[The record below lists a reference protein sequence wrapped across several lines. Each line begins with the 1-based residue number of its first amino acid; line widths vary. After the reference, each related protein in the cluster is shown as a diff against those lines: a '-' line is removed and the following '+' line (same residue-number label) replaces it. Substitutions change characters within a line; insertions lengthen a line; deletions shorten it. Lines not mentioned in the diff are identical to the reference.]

1 MKVELPFLAEGIE
14 GGDVVQVL
22 VHEGD
27 QVTGGQSL
35 IELETDKATVPVP
48 APAAGKITKVLI
60 KNGDHIKVGQ
70 ALMELDGDGAQPDQ
84 EKASSKKTEQETG
97 AAPAHPSATDKKP
110 ATDKKSTPA
119 KEPAPSPQPEREIEA
134 AHADAVKEKEKPP
147 AQETDSSEK
156 TEKEASAP
164 AQQKGTDKKPTT
176 DKKSAPAKD
185 PTPSPQPQP
194 AVKATDENAGEEEEQ
209 PSSQPAAAPQP
220 AAAQPTKPEP
230 QAQEPPPG
238 EPSARDVS
246 AGPGVAAPPSVRR
259 LAREL
264 GVDLTQVKG
273 SEAGGRITAEDVK
286 TYVRERTRRSVAPA
300 GKNAQDKDGNV
311 FTTMYGTERREAI
324 SSLRRKIA
332 ATVTQAWTTIPHV
345 HQFQEADVT
354 DLLALHKRYAPQFK
368 QKGATLTLTTLFLKA
383 VTHALK
389 LYPQFNA
396 TLDLTNGEVIYKDY
410 YNIGVAVET
419 PAGLIVPVVHRV
431 DHKDLLQISL
441 EIADLAERTRSREI
455 KLEELRGA
463 TFTVSNM
470 GGLNAG
476 PFTPIIMP
484 PQVAILGVGKGRRV
498 PVYRDGQVVPRV
510 MLPLCVAYD
519 HRLIDGADGARF
531 TNEIVKVLEDFQA
544 MFMGL

>member
-1 MKVELPFLAEGIE
+1 MKVELPFVAEGVE
-14 GGDVVQVL
+14 GGDVVQIL
-22 VHEGD
+22 VREGD
-27 QVTGGQSL
+27 QVTEGQAL
-35 IELETDKATVPVP
+35 LELETDKATIQVP
-48 APAAGKITKVLI
+48 APSAGKVAKVLV
-60 KNGDHIKVGQ
+60 KSGDHLKVGQ
-70 ALMELDGDGAQPDQ
+70 ALMELDGDGAQLAQQTDS
-84 EKASSKKTEQETG
+84 AKKT
-97 AAPAHPSATDKKP
+97 K
-110 ATDKKSTPA
+110 
-119 KEPAPSPQPEREIEA
+119 
-134 AHADAVKEKEKPP
+134 
-147 AQETDSSEK
+147 
-156 TEKEASAP
+156 KEASAAP
-164 AQQKGTDKKPTT
+164 AQPQATA
-176 DKKSAPAKD
+176 KKSATEKELA
-185 PTPSPQPQP
+185 PQPPP
-194 AVKATDENAGEEEEQ
+194 AVEAAHTKAGEEKEQ
-209 PSSQPAAAPQP
+209 PPAQSSAAPQP
-220 AAAQPTKPEP
+220 AAAQPSQPEP
-230 QAQEPPPG
+230 QAQEPPSG
-238 EPSARDVS
+238 EPSVREVP

-286 TYVRERTRRSVAPA
+286 TYVRERTRRSGAPA
-300 GKNAQDKDGNV
+300 GKDGQDKGSNV
-311 FTTMYGTERREAI
+311 FTTMYGNERREAI

-354 DLLALHKRYAPQFK
+354 DLMALHKRYAPQFK
-368 QKGATLTLTTLFLKA
+368 QKGATLTLTSLFLKA

-396 TLDLTNGEVIYKDY
+396 TIDLTNGEVIYKDY

-431 DHKDLLQISL
+431 DQKDLLHISL
-441 EIADLAERTRSREI
+441 EIADLAERTRTRQI

-498 PVYRDGQVVPRV
+498 PVYRDGQLVPRV

-544 MFMGL
+544 MSMGL

>member
-1 MKVELPFLAEGIE
+1 MKVELPFLAEGVE

-22 VHEGD
+22 VREGD
-27 QVTGGQSL
+27 QVTEGQAL
-35 IELETDKATVPVP
+35 LELETDKATVPVP
-48 APAAGKITKVLI
+48 APAAGKVAKVLI
-60 KNGDHIKVGQ
+60 KNGDHLKVGQ
-70 ALMELDGDGAQPDQ
+70 ALVELEGDGTQPPPQ
-84 EKASSKKTEQETG
+84 TESSKKTEQK
-97 AAPAHPSATDKKP
+97 ASAKPARQSATDKQSAPEKE
-110 ATDKKSTPA
+110 AAQANAVEEKETPA
-119 KEPAPSPQPEREIEA
+119 PAPSWR
-134 AHADAVKEKEKPP
+134 
-147 AQETDSSEK
+147 
-156 TEKEASAP
+156 
-164 AQQKGTDKKPTT
+164 
-176 DKKSAPAKD
+176 
-185 PTPSPQPQP
+185 
-194 AVKATDENAGEEEEQ
+194 
-209 PSSQPAAAPQP
+209 
-220 AAAQPTKPEP
+220 PEP
-230 QAQEPPPG
+230 QAQEPPAA
-238 EPSARDVS
+238 EQTAREVP

-286 TYVRERTRRSVAPA
+286 TYVRERTRRSRAPS
-300 GKNAQDKDGNV
+300 GKEGQDKGANV
-311 FTTMYGTERREAI
+311 FTTMYGNERREAI

-345 HQFQEADVT
+345 HQFQEADIT

-368 QKGATLTLTTLFLKA
+368 QKGATLTLTSLFLKT

-396 TLDLTNGEVIYKDY
+396 TIDLTNGEVIYKDY
-410 YNIGVAVET
+410 YNIGVAVDT

-431 DHKDLLQISL
+431 DQKDLLQISL
-441 EIADLAERTRSREI
+441 EIADLAERTRTREI

-484 PQVAILGVGKGRRV
+484 PQVAILGVGKGKRTA
-498 PVYRDGQVVPRV
+498 VYRDGQFVPRV

-531 TNEIVKVLEDFQA
+531 SNEIVKVLEDFQA
-544 MFMGL
+544 MFLGL

>member
-14 GGDVVQVL
+14 GGDVVQVF

-27 QVTGGQSL
+27 QVTEGQSL
-35 IELETDKATVPVP
+35 LELETDKATVPVP
-48 APAAGKITKVLI
+48 APAAGTISKILVRK
-60 KNGDHIKVGQ
+60 GDHLKVGQ
-70 ALMELDGDGAQPDQ
+70 ALVELDGNGTAAQKPAAAADQ
-84 EKASSKKTEQETG
+84 
-97 AAPAHPSATDKKP
+97 PSAAAKP
-110 ATDKKSTPA
+110 ASQTKPSAEGRDA
-119 KEPAPSPQPEREIEA
+119 KPDNASGPDNASAPSPQPAPAVEA
-134 AHADAVKEKEKPP
+134 AHAKAVEKKERPP
-147 AQETDSSEK
+147 VQSASTSQPRATGSADTDRPDQE
-156 TEKEASAP
+156 P
-164 AQQKGTDKKPTT
+164 AHPEQKGR
-176 DKKSAPAKD
+176 
-185 PTPSPQPQP
+185 
-194 AVKATDENAGEEEEQ
+194 E
-209 PSSQPAAAPQP
+209 
-220 AAAQPTKPEP
+220 
-230 QAQEPPPG
+230 
-238 EPSARDVS
+238 VS
-246 AGPGVAAPPSVRR
+246 AGAGIAAPPSVRR

-264 GVDLTQVKG
+264 GVDLAQVKG

-286 TYVRERTRRSVAPA
+286 TFVRERTRRSGAPS
-300 GKNAQDKDGNV
+300 GKAEDGQDKGNV
-311 FTTMYGTERREAI
+311 FTTQYGHERREAI

-345 HQFQEADVT
+345 HQFQEADIT

-368 QKGATLTLTTLFLKA
+368 RKGATLTLTSLFLKA

-410 YNIGVAVET
+410 YNIGVAVDT
-419 PAGLIVPVVHRV
+419 PAGLIVPVVHHV
-431 DHKDLLQISL
+431 DRKDLLQISL
-441 EIADLAERTRSREI
+441 ELADLAERTRSREI
-455 KLEELRGA
+455 KLEELRGG

-484 PQVAILGVGKGRRV
+484 PQVAILGVGKGKRTA
-498 PVYRDGQVVPRV
+498 VYRDGQFVPRV

-544 MFMGL
+544 MFLGL